1 LTNTVGKKYVH
12 VQLIRIQTGRKLI
25 RSEDVA
31 DQEYLGYLIARTHKA
46 LKKKITAIVG
56 DYNLTVPQYGVL
68 RRLYQNDG
76 LPARDLVA
84 LLFMDSSTIMA
95 VIDRLEA
102 KGLVRREANR
112 LDRRINNIHLT
123 SKAKT
128 MLPDL
133 LAQVD
138 ELDQALHALLSPE
151 ETRSLRSALDRLY
164 DFAVDQE
171 GLEQSE
177 HPSSD
182 PTKE

>member
-1 LTNTVGKKYVH
+1 L
-12 VQLIRIQTGRKLI
+12 
-25 RSEDVA
+25 A

-56 DYNLTVPQYGVL
+56 DYNLTVPQYGIL
-68 RRLYQNDG
+68 RRLYHNDG
-76 LPARDLVA
+76 LPARDLTA

-112 LDRRINNIHLT
+112 VDRRINNIHLT
-123 SKAKT
+123 PKAKT

-138 ELDQALHALLSPE
+138 ELDQALHDLLSQE
-151 ETRSLRSALDRLY
+151 EVRSLRATLDKLY

-171 GLEQSE
+171 SLIKSE
-177 HPSSD
+177 HQYSD
-182 PTKE
+182 LKK